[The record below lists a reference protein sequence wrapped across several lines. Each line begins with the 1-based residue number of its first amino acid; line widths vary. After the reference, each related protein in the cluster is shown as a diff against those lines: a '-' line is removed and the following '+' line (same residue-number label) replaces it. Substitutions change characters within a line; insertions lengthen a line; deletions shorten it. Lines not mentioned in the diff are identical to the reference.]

1 MTATTPT
8 CEQHPY
14 SPDVHRMEVGG
25 REILLV
31 GTAHV
36 SRESADLVRQVI
48 ENERPD
54 CVCIELDQKRHE
66 ALAKRKRWEILDLK
80 EIIRTQQLA
89 TLLINMVLA
98 SYQKRL
104 GDQLGVPPGT
114 ELLEAAR
121 VAEAHR
127 IPIALCD
134 RDVRITMR
142 RAWHSTSFFRKN
154 YLLATLIASM
164 FESSEISEEG
174 LRTMKESDVLS
185 ELMRELGTAL
195 PEIKQVLIDERDT
208 YLAEMIKEAKGDRI
222 VAVVGAGHVAGLK
235 RALLEDRSGQLAAI
249 TAIPPASPVWK
260 IAGWSI
266 PLAILASLGYI
277 AWAKGPAAAGDNALF
292 WILATGTP
300 CAIGAMLA
308 LAHPLTIL
316 GAFVAA
322 PFTTL
327 SPLIGVGHVTAFSQV
342 MLRPPLVMELE
353 RVLDD
358 MASFGGWWKNRLLR
372 VFLAFMLPS
381 FGGMIGTWIGGARIL
396 SNLF

>member
-1 MTATTPT
+1 MTSIAPT
-8 CEQHPY
+8 AYP
-14 SPDVHRMEVGG
+14 PDVHRLMVGG

-36 SRESADLVRQVI
+36 SRESADLVRLVI

-54 CVCIELDQKRHE
+54 CVCIELDEKRYE

-89 TLLINMVLA
+89 TLLVNMVLA
-98 SYQKRL
+98 AYQKRL

-114 ELLEAAR
+114 ELLEAAK

-127 IPIALCD
+127 IPVALCD

-164 FESSEISEEG
+164 FDSTEVSEEG
-174 LRTMKESDVLS
+174 LRAMKESDVLS
-185 ELMRELGTAL
+185 ELLNELGTAL

-208 YLAEMIKEAKGDRI
+208 YLAEKIKEAGGQRI
-222 VAVVGAGHVAGLK
+222 VAVVGAGHVAGIK
-235 RALLEDRSGQLAAI
+235 QALLEDRRDRMEAI
-249 TAIPPASPVWK
+249 TAIPPASPFWK

-266 PLAILASLGYI
+266 PFFILASLGYI
-277 AWAKGPAAAGDNALF
+277 GWAKGPAAAGDNALF
-292 WILATGTP
+292 WVLATGTP

-308 LAHPLTIL
+308 LAHPLTIVS
-316 GAFVAA
+316 AFVAA

-358 MASFGGWWKNRLLR
+358 MASLGGWWKNRLLR
-372 VFLAFMLPS
+372 VFLVFMLPS
-381 FGGMIGTWIGGARIL
+381 LGGMIGTWIGGARIL

>member
-1 MTATTPT
+1 MTAIAPT
-8 CEQHPY
+8 AY
-14 SPDVHRMEVGG
+14 SPDVHCLMVGG
-25 REILLV
+25 REILLI
-31 GTAHV
+31 GTAHI
-36 SRESADLVRQVI
+36 SQDSANLVRQVI
-48 ENERPD
+48 EAERPD
-54 CVCIELDQKRHE
+54 CVCIELDQKRYE
-66 ALAKRKRWEILDLK
+66 ALAKRKRWEVLDLK

-89 TLLINMVLA
+89 TLLVNMVLA

-114 ELLEAAR
+114 ELLEAAK
-121 VAEAHR
+121 VAEAHQ
-127 IPIALCD
+127 IPVALCD

-154 YLLATLIASM
+154 YLLATLLASM
-164 FESSEISEEG
+164 FETTEVSEEG

-185 ELMRELGTAL
+185 ELLNELGTAL

-208 YLAEMIKEAKGDRI
+208 YLAEKIKEAGGKRI
-222 VAVVGAGHVAGLK
+222 VAVVGAGHVAGIK
-235 RALLEDRSGQLAAI
+235 QALTEDRRDQMAAI
-249 TAIPPASPVWK
+249 TTIPPASPFWK

-266 PLAILASLGYI
+266 PFLILASLGYI
-277 AWAKGPAAAGDNALF
+277 GWSKGPAAVGDNALF
-292 WILATGTP
+292 WVLATGTP
-300 CAIGAMLA
+300 CAIGAVLA
-308 LAHPLTIL
+308 LAHPLTIVS
-316 GAFVAA
+316 AFVAA

-358 MASFGGWWKNRLLR
+358 MASLGGWWRNRLLR
-372 VFLAFMLPS
+372 VFLVFMLPS
-381 FGGMIGTWIGGARIL
+381 LGGMIGTWIGGARII